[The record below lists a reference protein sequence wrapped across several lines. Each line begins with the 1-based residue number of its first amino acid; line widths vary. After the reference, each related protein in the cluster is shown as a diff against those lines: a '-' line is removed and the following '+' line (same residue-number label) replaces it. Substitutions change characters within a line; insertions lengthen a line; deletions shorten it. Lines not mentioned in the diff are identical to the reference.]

1 MVEEAEKLKRENLS
15 TGSKWE
21 PLIGYS
27 RLVKMGQMVFVSG
40 TTGTGSDGQ
49 VRGDSYAQTKQ
60 AILNIEAALGKVGAG
75 LKDVVRTRI
84 YCVNIQEWER
94 IGKAHGEFFGQ
105 IRPATAMV
113 EVKGFVSPEMLIE
126 VEADAVISS

>member
-1 MVEEAEKLKRENLS
+1 MSKNRQNLS

-27 RLVKMGQMVFVSG
+27 RLVKVGDQIFVSG
-40 TTGTGSDGQ
+40 TTGTGADGKII
-49 VRGDSYAQTKQ
+49 GDVYQQTRQ
-60 AILNIEAALGKVGAG
+60 AILNIEEALAKVGAS
-75 LKDVVRTRI
+75 LKDVVRTRV
-84 YCVNIQEWER
+84 YCTDIQEWEK

-113 EVKGFVSPEMLIE
+113 EVKGFVAPEMLVE
-126 VEADAVISS
+126 VEVDAIIG